1 MNADT
6 AAKMV
11 AEEMVLAKVARKVA
25 FDPFTILAI
34 VSVIVAVIRLLIECR
49 KKPKEVA
56 QIFKKPELVERW
68 RLRRLIKQI
77 LADEEAEKE
86 LSKALQKSF
95 FAVGQRLSE
104 KDVEILMK
112 EVHEADQK

>member
-11 AEEMVLAKVARKVA
+11 AEELALSKVPRKVA

-34 VSVIVAVIRLLIECR
+34 VSVIVAVIRLFIECK
-49 KKPKEVA
+49 KKPRDAA
-56 QIFKKPELVERW
+56 QVCKKPDLVERW
-68 RLRRLIKQI
+68 RLRRLIKEI

-86 LSKALQKSF
+86 LSKALQKAF
-95 FAVGQRLSE
+95 FLVGSRLTD
-104 KDVEILMK
+104 KEIEYLMK
-112 EVHEADQK
+112 EVHEADQA